1 MWYPRILTMEPGVVA
16 HRDNVNVC
24 CGGKTIIVRDQKMEQ
39 RFSIRE
45 FLQGGPGIPTISQGV
60 L

>member
-1 MWYPRILTMEPGVVA
+1 MEPGMVA
-16 HRDNVNVC
+16 HRDNVNVW

-39 RFSIRE
+39 RFPIRE